1 MIDRE
6 KTIRNLETI
15 GAWHT
20 HHYEPFH
27 YECAEAIHD
36 ALQLLKGQDVLMK
49 EQDAR
54 YKEMVVEWLR
64 EMAHNNYQET
74 KKMDFL
80 DAILEIR
87 ERAMTGLENY
97 FKDYKNGKAVK
108 KDENRQI

>member
-6 KTIRNLETI
+6 KTIRNLENI

-27 YECAEAIHD
+27 YECAETIHN
-36 ALQLLKGQDVLMK
+36 ALDLLKKQDK
-49 EQDAR
+49 R

-64 EMAHNNYQET
+64 EMAHNNYQEVR
-74 KKMDFL
+74 KMDFL

-87 ERAMTGLENY
+87 ERAMIGLENY
-97 FKDYKNGKAVK
+97 FKDYKKG
-108 KDENRQI
+108 

>member
-6 KTIRNLETI
+6 KTIRNLGTI

-20 HHYEPFH
+20 HRYTPFH
-27 YECAEAIHD
+27 YECAETIHN
-36 ALQLLKGQDVLMK
+36 ALELLKAQDVPSK

-87 ERAMTGLENY
+87 ERAMIGLENY
-97 FKDYKNGKAVK
+97 FKDYKKEKAVK
-108 KDENRQI
+108 RDE